1 MKVRGVLVVA
11 AFLVAA
17 GATAAIFA
25 YVNGVKNDHSTT
37 AANSVTVVVAKQDIP
52 AGTNLDG
59 LVSSGAFTTLQVPQ
73 DALVPGA
80 VTGLSQLSGQ
90 VTSLPIVSN
99 EQIPA
104 SRLVGTAQL
113 GGGILGIPKGF
124 EAVTIPL
131 DASKSAG
138 ALLQRGDHVTVY
150 ATFNSGASGQATTVS
165 LVPDTQVLQFDS
177 ATNDVTLALR
187 PFDGQR
193 VIFAQNQGIVWLAL
207 LPPNEAGTKAPPV
220 TIEQAA
226 K

>member
-25 YVNGVKNDHSTT
+25 YVNGVKNDHAAT
-37 AANSVTVVVAKQDIP
+37 ATNTVSVIVAKQDIP
-52 AGTNLDG
+52 AGTNLDE

-73 DALVPGA
+73 DAVVPGA
-80 VTGLSQLSGQ
+80 VTSLSQLSGQ

-104 SRLVGTAQL
+104 GRLVGTAQL

-138 ALLQRGDHVTVY
+138 AVLQRGDHVTVY
-150 ATFNSGASGQATTVS
+150 ATFNSAPGGLAATVS
-165 LVPDTQVLQFDS
+165 LVPDTQVLQFDTT
-177 ATNDVTLALR
+177 TNDVTLALK
-187 PFDGQR
+187 PYDGQR

-207 LPPNEAGTKAPPV
+207 LPPNQAGTKRPPV
-220 TIEQAA
+220 TLEQAA